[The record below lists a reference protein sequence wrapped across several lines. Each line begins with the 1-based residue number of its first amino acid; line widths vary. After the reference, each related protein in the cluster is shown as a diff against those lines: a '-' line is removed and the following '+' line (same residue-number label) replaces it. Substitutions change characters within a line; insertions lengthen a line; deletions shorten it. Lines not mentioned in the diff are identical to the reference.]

1 MQPTLGKKI
10 RMSFLDASDGPRI
23 MLFGPMDVDLGSLQ
37 ELFRELSQKR
47 SHVQLEEQ
55 QFIVPFGGIRVL
67 AKCSGAMING
77 KKEGSR
83 QGIFRTSKNQGEFE
97 WTRSAEGWDYLA
109 ELIDGLIQGKTAG
122 HQYLT
127 RYPDEDV
134 IVVVSKGEY
143 SDEVLSGI
151 SASVKPTR

>member
-1 MQPTLGKKI
+1 MQQSLGKKI

-23 MLFGPMDVDLGSLQ
+23 MLFGPMDADIGLLQ
-37 ELFRELSQKR
+37 QAFRKLSQEC
-47 SHVQLEEQ
+47 SHLQLEEQ
-55 QFIVPFGGIRVL
+55 QFIVPFWGIRVL

-83 QGIFRTSKNQGEFE
+83 QGIFRRSTNPVEFE

-134 IVVVSKGEY
+134 
-143 SDEVLSGI
+143 
-151 SASVKPTR
+151 